1 MSCSWKKEEIL
12 LSFAWLMK
20 INLSFFVDCDV
31 IMLWWKWD
39 YLMNFSQWST
49 LRMCIPYF
57 WTKSCGKCV
66 DFKVKI
72 FLNSTK
78 MSNFQIDTVGLMR
91 NASDKK
97 KIFQPVNISISVY
110 FDANFLKIYG
120 KSTDLTKYAA
130 FSLLRCI
137 WTLRTTWA
145 LQFWPTWSAALEC
158 IWPLLSLTERSFSV
172 AKWSETWR

>member
-1 MSCSWKKEEIL
+1 MILTDLDVVFMKKEEIL

-49 LRMCIPYF
+49 LRMYIPYF

-78 MSNFQIDTVGLMR
+78 MSNFQIDTVGLMQ

-97 KIFQPVNISISVY
+97 KYFNLSISVFQY
-110 FDANFLKIYG
+110 ILMPIFWRFMAKVQIWQNMQHFPYSDASERCGPRGHCSFDPRGPQRSNA
-120 KSTDLTKYAA
+120 SD
-130 FSLLRCI
+130 RCY
-137 WTLRTTWA
+137 L
-145 LQFWPTWSAALEC
+145 
-158 IWPLLSLTERSFSV
+158 
-172 AKWSETWR
+172 